1 MTRKT
6 SKDKPQ
12 QGRPTKEDHLKRDK
26 FHSLGMTESEK
37 ERYVTYANLAG
48 MASLS
53 DFLRTAADEYID
65 NHPVITEQEQDHYM
79 KLAEQKGMTLSAFL
93 QAAVDEYIKAQNT

>member
-1 MTRKT
+1 MTRKA
-6 SKDKPQ
+6 SQNKPQ
-12 QGRPTKEDHLKRDK
+12 QGRPTKEEHLKRDK
-26 FHSLGMTESEK
+26 FHPLGMTESEK

-48 MASLS
+48 MSSLS

-65 NHPVITEQEQDHYM
+65 NHPIIPEEEQEHYL

-93 QAAVDEYIKAQNT
+93 QAAVDEYLKAENT